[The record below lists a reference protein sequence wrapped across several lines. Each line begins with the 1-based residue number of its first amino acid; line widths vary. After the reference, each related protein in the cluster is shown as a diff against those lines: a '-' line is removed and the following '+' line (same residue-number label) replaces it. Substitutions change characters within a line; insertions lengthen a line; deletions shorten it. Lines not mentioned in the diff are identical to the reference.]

1 MNVLEWLRLKANV
14 ASLVLAL
21 AGVFTLGV
29 GSGLADEWQVRMPV
43 QKTARIAPLADPAD
57 AQNASAAVQHG
68 APAPKAAADTA
79 PKAAGKAAPKTALGR
94 AAEAAAAANN
104 APKPSAEKSAADK
117 SLAEKTAVDAPVP
130 AAAVPTTA
138 TPAAKPEAKATAD
151 KHASGKPSASKV
163 SADKAL
169 ADKAAAGN
177 AAAGKPAAEPTAP
190 GKPAKSAAATAK
202 EPKPTAPATPK
213 AKPAPV
219 AVIDPKAAVLPPAAS
234 ASPTPLA
241 LPKEGKWVGDVRV
254 EFQAESII
262 LHAATNAAVER
273 VTWFNLADP
282 GEPRKLAVDLRG
294 PWRKKGAPVLRFDVG
309 PVKNVVVGEHED
321 RLRLSVEFRD
331 GAVAKELSPVLERG
345 PQGVTL
351 TIPLAVRLAS

>member
-21 AGVFTLGV
+21 AGVLTLGV

-57 AQNASAAVQHG
+57 AQNASAAVQPG
-68 APAPKAAADTA
+68 TPAPKAAANTA
-79 PKAAGKAAPKTALGR
+79 PKAAAKAAPKTALGR

-117 SLAEKTAVDAPVP
+117 SLAEKTAADAPVP
-130 AAAVPTTA
+130 AAAVPTAA
-138 TPAAKPEAKATAD
+138 TPAAKPEAKAPAD
-151 KHASGKPSASKV
+151 KHASGKSSANKV
-163 SADKAL
+163 SADKAP

-177 AAAGKPAAEPTAP
+177 AAAGKPVAEPDAP
-190 GKPAKSAAATAK
+190 GKAAKPVAATAK
-202 EPKPTAPATPK
+202 EPKPSAPATPK

-219 AVIDPKAAVLPPAAS
+219 AVIDPKASVLPPAAS
-234 ASPTPLA
+234 ASPAPLA
-241 LPKEGKWVGDVRV
+241 LPKDGKWVGDVRV

-262 LHAATNAAVER
+262 LHAATNTAVER

-309 PVKNVVVGEHED
+309 PVKSVVVGEHED